1 MRLLLRKVASTMG
14 NTYEPS
20 GRDQWTSSR
29 SGLGEHLSRGAV
41 GHGESS
47 TGGGAWVVVM
57 PARETVSLRDVP
69 DGDVNRLFRIEG
81 VVGL

>member
-1 MRLLLRKVASTMG
+1 
-14 NTYEPS
+14 
-20 GRDQWTSSR
+20 
-29 SGLGEHLSRGAV
+29 
-41 GHGESS
+41 
-47 TGGGAWVVVM
+47 M